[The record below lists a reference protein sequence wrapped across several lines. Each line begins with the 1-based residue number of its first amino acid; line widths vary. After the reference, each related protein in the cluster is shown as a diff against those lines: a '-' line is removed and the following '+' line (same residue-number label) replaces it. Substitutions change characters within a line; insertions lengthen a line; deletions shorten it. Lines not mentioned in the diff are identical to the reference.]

1 MEIFIELELDC
12 WAADPGPLCI
22 SRSTERLAETV
33 EITDEANVSD
43 TVKVTGA
50 LVMVPVELPKL
61 WCAAFVTVKGMTIV
75 CDGGIAIFA
84 PAILVV

>member
-1 MEIFIELELDC
+1 MKRCIELELDC

-33 EITDEANVSD
+33 ENTDGAKVSD

-50 LVMVPVELPKL
+50 LVMVAVELPKL
-61 WCAAFVTVKGMTIV
+61 CRPAFVTVKGMTIV
-75 CDGGIAIFA
+75 CDGGIAIST